1 VTSPATLTNRILG
14 AAVGALLVGAVS
26 VAVVVGP
33 DEDTAVLTTSTTQ
46 SPPATSD
53 NDTDDTVPAE
63 YDDPE
68 YRDATD
74 FEQEFIEGIDAVVGK
89 AFVRDR
95 DVRAATV
102 EYPFPTTWPERV
114 PPVRTNPL
122 RYGIFT
128 SFSYGGGMWQPPF
141 QASSFG
147 LDDDGLVC
155 RPEKMFN
162 VMACGVASTLRGRFQ
177 VVVERSPQSA
187 NDWHF
192 LESMD
197 LTVYSEMDDGE
208 SKFAMSVL
216 QSRIAVPKCP
226 EESQAGRVSLR
237 KFRIGTDDVFV
248 LVLSGGAIIGE
259 STTSGGYATN
269 DAVTVIAMNSS
280 GLPEVVAGYEFEDLK
295 QIAATDRSLVLTAG
309 NGFDVQDES
318 YSARIIELVT
328 NEDGWRERMHP
339 LSRSHRAWKI
349 AHVADFPGSTTRGTS
364 LGLTLLDYLTLQYAY
379 GDTNNCRAEE

>member
-1 VTSPATLTNRILG
+1 MTSPATLTNRVLG
-14 AAVGALLVGAVS
+14 GAVGALLAGALS
-26 VAVVVGP
+26 VAVVIGP
-33 DEDTAVLTTSTTQ
+33 DEDKAVSTTSTTL
-46 SPPATSD
+46 SPPTSSD
-53 NDTDDTVPAE
+53 SATDDTVPAE

-68 YRDATD
+68 FRDATD

-95 DVRAATV
+95 DVRTATV

-114 PPVRTNPL
+114 PPIRTNPL

-128 SFSYGGGMWQPPF
+128 SFNYGGGLWQPPF

-147 LDDDGLVC
+147 LEDEGLVC
-155 RPEKMFN
+155 RPETMFN
-162 VMACGVASTLRGRFQ
+162 VMACGVASTTRGRFQ

-197 LTVYSEMDDGE
+197 VTVYSEVDDGE

-216 QSRIAVPKCP
+216 QSRINVPKCP
-226 EESQAGRVSLR
+226 EESPAGRVSLR
-237 KFRIGTDDVFV
+237 KFRIGMDDVFV
-248 LVLSGGAIIGE
+248 LVLSGGAMVGP
-259 STTSGGYATN
+259 STTSAGYTSN
-269 DAVTVIAMNSS
+269 DEVTVIAMNST

-295 QIAATDRSLVLTAG
+295 HIAATDRSLVLTSG
-309 NGFDVQDES
+309 NGFDMQDES
-318 YSARIIELVT
+318 YSARIIELIT
-328 NEDGWRERMHP
+328 TETGWRERMHP

-349 AHVADFPGSTTRGTS
+349 AHAADFPRSTTRGIS
-364 LGLTLLDYLTLQYAY
+364 LGLKLLDYLTLQYAY
-379 GDTNNCRAEE
+379 GDSNNCRAED